1 MKISVFDLDCK
12 EAGKI
17 EMPLQFQEPFRADL
31 IKRAFESIRA
41 NSRQRYGATPLAGKR
56 YAPDLSRRRRHYR
69 GSYGFGISR
78 IPRKILVRRGT
89 RMYWVGAQVPGTV
102 GGRRAHPPKS
112 EKQWAKHLNTKERKK
127 ALRSAL
133 SAVLDKSLSE
143 ARGHLVPDNYPFI
156 ISEKF
161 ESIDKTKKAIEALG
175 KLGFSADINRAKAK
189 TQRAGK
195 GKSRGR
201 RYLRKKSLLVVVSNK
216 EAGLSKSARNIPGV
230 DVVPAD
236 KLNVELLAPGGVP
249 GRLTLFTESAVK
261 TIEEKG
267 LFK

>member
-1 MKISVFDLDCK
+1 MKLSVFDLECK

-17 EMPLQFQEPFRADL
+17 EMPLQFQESVRQDL

-41 NSRQRYGATPLAGKR
+41 NGRQRYGATPLAGKK

-112 EKQWAKHLNTKERKK
+112 EKQWARRLNTKERRK
-127 ALRSAL
+127 AIRAAL
-133 SAVLDKSLSE
+133 SATIDKSLAE
-143 ARGHLVPDNYPFI
+143 ARGHFVPQNYPFV
-156 ISEKF
+156 ISEKY
-161 ESIDKTKKAIEALG
+161 ESLSKTKQVTEALAR
-175 KLGFSADINRAKAK
+175 LGFSADLNRAKPK
-189 TQRAGK
+189 TIRAGK
-195 GKSRGR
+195 GKARGR
-201 RYLRKKSLLVVVSNK
+201 RYLRKKSLLIVVSRN
-216 EAGLSKSARNIPGV
+216 EAELSKSARNIPGV
-230 DVVPAD
+230 DVVQVD
-236 KLNVELLAPGGVP
+236 RLNVELLAPGGMP
-249 GRLTLFTESAVK
+249 GRATLFTESAIKV
-261 TIEEKG
+261 IEEKN